1 MGHRPVVTSLRKPQA
16 MLQTLLLRTIAM
28 MLGAGVLGLLAAH
41 VLFGQLDDTRVGFDV
56 LFSAPPPPPETGTPA
71 PGEIEAIR
79 NKVLAGGCIGL
90 VGGLVGAAA
99 TVGSRRI

>member
-1 MGHRPVVTSLRKPQA
+1 
-16 MLQTLLLRTIAM
+16 MLQKLLLRTIGM

-41 VLFGQLDDTRVGFDV
+41 ILFGHLDGTRIGFDA
-56 LFSAPPPPPETGTPA
+56 LFSALPPPTEIGAAA
-71 PGEIEAIR
+71 PGAIEAIR

>member
-1 MGHRPVVTSLRKPQA
+1 
-16 MLQTLLLRTIAM
+16 MLQKLLLRTIGM
-28 MLGAGVLGLLAAH
+28 MLGAGLLGLLAAH
-41 VLFGQLDDTRVGFDV
+41 VFFGHLDGTRIGFDA
-56 LFSAPPPPPETGTPA
+56 LFSALPPPSEVGTPA
-71 PGEIEAIR
+71 PGAIEAAR